1 MIAYAYNPNTQQI
14 ELETSLG
21 YIESPSSTGLIA
33 RPHLKKKK
41 SREGVSLFKVH
52 YKHLWNFHNEIP
64 LCY

>member
-41 SREGVSLFKVH
+41 IKKRGEFVQSTL
-52 YKHLWNFHNEIP
+52 
-64 LCY
+64 

>member
-41 SREGVSLFKVH
+41 IKRRGEFVQSTL
-52 YKHLWNFHNEIP
+52 
-64 LCY
+64 